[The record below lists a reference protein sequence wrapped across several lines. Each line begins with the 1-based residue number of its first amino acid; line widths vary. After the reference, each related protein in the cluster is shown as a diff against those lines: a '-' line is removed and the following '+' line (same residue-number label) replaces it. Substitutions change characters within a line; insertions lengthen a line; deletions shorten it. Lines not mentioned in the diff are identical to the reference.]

1 MWVNTPTDE
10 RFTALHFSTYHGNIE
25 LIRLMTEEMFADYTV
40 KNVYGAN
47 VLHVAAQGDQPCPLY
62 YFVAVKDMDINEV
75 DNRGSSPLH
84 WACYSKAE
92 FALSYILAMGPSLE
106 LTDQNGLT
114 PLHLAVRAV
123 PDLEST
129 RTVRSLLL
137 KGSSRSA
144 VSNQGQTPIDMIKE
158 KMDPGLKNELRSM
171 LQEPVYLEC
180 FMRRVPLKPIHQNHK
195 TQVLFIAFF
204 ITVITGQ
211 FLLVLPSK

>member
-1 MWVNTPTDE
+1 
-10 RFTALHFSTYHGNIE
+10 
-25 LIRLMTEEMFADYTV
+25 
-40 KNVYGAN
+40 
-47 VLHVAAQGDQPCPLY
+47 
-62 YFVAVKDMDINEV
+62 MDINEV

-92 FALSYILAMGPSLE
+92 FALSYILSMGPNLE

-123 PDLEST
+123 PDLQST

-144 VSNQGQTPIDMIKE
+144 RSNSGQTPMDMIKDT
-158 KMDPGLKNELRSM
+158 MDPQLQTELRSM

-180 FMRRVPLKPIHQNHK
+180 FMRRVPLKPIKQNHK
-195 TQVLFIAFF
+195 TQVLFIVFF
-204 ITVITGQ
+204 LTVIT
-211 FLLVLPSK
+211 S